1 VLYPF
6 GLCLNDIFLVNI
18 VPPPLKPLLVVFKKD
33 KMQFKSVILN
43 LIISTALI
51 GCASPM
57 QKADQEAKKQQLNTP
72 VEVKITVPF
81 DEAQAKTAME
91 LGSTNI
97 KGVLYHKVSSG
108 GKNAGSDAPFT
119 LSPAVNLKN
128 VNVYLYPVTAHLLEL
143 NRLENENKNRF
154 SPFSKDKQLKHFI
167 PDSRIFKYALHSK
180 TDDYGRYFFKSLKPG
195 RYYILAENQNIT
207 SGGSETVPDGVG
219 VVSNGWGVPVGTV
232 QHYRN
237 QNFNVSTVVEYE
249 EFVEIK
255 AGQKELVLESRMR
268 RPMRLIPKEY
278 R

>member
-1 VLYPF
+1 MNKKSFITSLIVSMA
-6 GLCLNDIFLVNI
+6 LV
-18 VPPPLKPLLVVFKKD
+18 
-33 KMQFKSVILN
+33 
-43 LIISTALI
+43 

-57 QKADQEAKKQQLNTP
+57 QKADEEDQKQQLNTP
-72 VEVKITVPF
+72 VDVKITVPF
-81 DEAQAKTAME
+81 DEAQAKAAME
-91 LGSTNI
+91 LGNTTI

-108 GKNAGSDAPFT
+108 GKNAGSDAPF
-119 LSPAVNLKN
+119 SIAPAKHLRN

-143 NRLENENKNRF
+143 NRLEKENKNRF
-154 SPFSKDKQLKHFI
+154 SPFAKDKQLKNFI
-167 PDSRIFKYALHSK
+167 PDSRIFNYALNTK
-180 TDDYGRYFFKSLKPG
+180 TDDHGRYFFKSLKPG

-249 EFVEIK
+249 EFVEVK
-255 AGQKELVLESRMR
+255 AGQKELVIESRMR
-268 RPMRLIPKEY
+268 RPIRLVPKEY